1 MDKKILVIIPAYN
14 ESFSIVNVIK
24 SIKSISTY
32 IDILVINDCSIDNT
46 EELARSVESTIV
58 LNLPI
63 NMGIGGA
70 IQTGFKYA
78 ANKNYDII
86 VRMDGDGQHDPK
98 YVLDLIKTML
108 NGKNDIVIGSRFI
121 NKKGFQSSFVR
132 RFGKTILQFF
142 IYLITKQVI
151 SDSTSGFR
159 AYSARAVKIFCKKY
173 PDDYPEPEEVIIAKK
188 NRLKVIEIPVE
199 MRSRDYG
206 KSSIKGLNSI
216 YYMIKVII
224 ASLIE
229 SIRSS
234 NG

>member
-1 MDKKILVIIPAYN
+1 
-14 ESFSIVNVIK
+14 
-24 SIKSISTY
+24 
-32 IDILVINDCSIDNT
+32 
-46 EELARSVESTIV
+46 
-58 LNLPI
+58 
-63 NMGIGGA
+63 
-70 IQTGFKYA
+70 
-78 ANKNYDII
+78 
-86 VRMDGDGQHDPK
+86 MDGDDQHDPK